1 MRTSLR
7 SIFRRDHISRTLKVY
22 MTDIGLLVAMHG
34 FDMKKEIYDNSLKGP
49 AKGGIYENLI
59 ADIC

>member
-1 MRTSLR
+1 
-7 SIFRRDHISRTLKVY
+7 